1 MATIYFVGTYKPI
14 KCGIADYTAFIT
26 RESYNEKW
34 AVISFDLEKF
44 GALLVGDITPKPDHV
59 WYGMPN
65 PTKISAPVIERG
77 LKELGARNSDD
88 VLWFQHE
95 TAIWHDT
102 DKFVTMLK
110 HLEIPKVITFHTLHF
125 QSHETPSGL
134 RKYQYEL
141 LRDLFPY
148 VEAITVFSQ
157 GVFDAVT
164 SAFPEH
170 FSKVLL
176 IKHGIHSY
184 PEVACLSR
192 SEAREKLNDFLL
204 YESDLDQ
211 TTKENIHKQRIFIE
225 RDAIIVGQT
234 GFLCPFKHS
243 ESLFDVRNRLQEMLP
258 QKRIIALRIGSPRDG
273 NQEIYAKSLREVQGV
288 DDRFLIETLLPANIL
303 PLAQRAFD
311 INFYWPSECT
321 QSGVLAHALGAGA
334 AIAGRDMEGVGET
347 LKEAGQLVD
356 TNLEHLVTRIKDL
369 ILNPY
374 VADVVEGSAIEYA
387 AKYSWKHQSMAHYQI
402 AEQLT
407 HPLVLPIARYPSDS
421 LQTAIDLLSDNIP
434 DQVISPYVDPASIS
448 KVDQAVPGEPPTV
461 GVN

>member
-26 RESYNEKW
+26 RECDNGKW
-34 AVISFDLEKF
+34 GVLSFDLEKF
-44 GALLVGDITPKPDHV
+44 GAPLVGDFTPKPDHV
-59 WYGMPN
+59 WYGIPK
-65 PTKISAPVIERG
+65 PTEISAPVIEKG
-77 LKELGARNSDD
+77 LKELSADYENDI
-88 VLWFQHE
+88 LWFQHE

-110 HLEIPKVITFHTLHF
+110 HLEKPKVVTFHTLHF

-141 LRDLFPY
+141 FRDLFPY

-157 GVFDAVT
+157 GVYDAVT

-176 IKHGIHSY
+176 IKHGIHLY

-192 SEAREKLNDFLL
+192 SEAREELNDFLL
-204 YESDLDQ
+204 YESDLDEI
-211 TTKENIHKQRIFIE
+211 TKNNMHKQKILVDK
-225 RDAIIVGQT
+225 DAIIVGQT

-243 ESLFDVRNRLQEMLP
+243 ESLFYVRDRLQKMLP
-258 QKRIIALRIGSPRDG
+258 QKRVVALRIGSPRDG
-273 NQEIYAKSLREVQGV
+273 AQEAYAQSLREEHGG
-288 DDRFLIETLLPANIL
+288 DGSYLLETLLPANIL

-311 INFYWPSECT
+311 INFYWPTECT

-356 TNLEHLVTRIKDL
+356 ANLEHVITRMRDLV
-369 ILNPY
+369 LNPDI
-374 VADVVEGSAIEYA
+374 ADVVEESAIEYA
-387 AKYSWKHQSMAHYQI
+387 TKYSWKHQTLAHYQL

-407 HPLVLPIARYPSDS
+407 HSLSLPTARYPSDP
-421 LQTAIDLLSDNIP
+421 LQTAIHLLSNNNP
-434 DQVISPYVDPASIS
+434 DQVISPNIDPDSIR
-448 KVDQAVPGEPPTV
+448 KVDRAIPGKPPTI